1 MKNPDI
7 QDLIIILVSAGW
19 AKRDIV
25 EVIMRASTM
34 NPYNLEDEISEIT
47 YKIGELRKFSSH
59 KERYNNMA
67 FRSYSRKIVPDASS
81 SSDLYLKVRDMLV
94 LDLGLS
100 NEQIVSLISERLGGE
115 DHLPPLS
122 KKSLAN
128 WLDRLTAYYSPS
140 EILHAAAVIRERFH
154 KGQPLDWGV
163 RGES

>member
-7 QDLIIILVSAGW
+7 EDLIIMLVSAGW
-19 AKRDIV
+19 SKRGIV

-34 NPYNLEDEISEIT
+34 DPYHLEEEIGEIT
-47 YKIGELRKFSSH
+47 YKIGELRKFSSR
-59 KERYNNMA
+59 KESYNNLGYRA
-67 FRSYSRKIVPDASS
+67 YSKKIVPDASG
-81 SSDLYLKVRDMLV
+81 SSDLYLKVKDMLV

-100 NEQIVSLISERLGGE
+100 NDQIVSLISERLGGE
-115 DHLPPLS
+115 EYLPPLS

-140 EILHAAAVIRERFH
+140 EILHAAAVIRDRFH